1 MVVYIDIL
9 FIQNFIVNLFLLYVT
24 AQTLK
29 IRIRMLNIFL
39 SAVVGSLYAVTMI
52 YMKFRYLSHISIK
65 FIVAVIMILILFR
78 KKDFWFNI
86 KSTIILTLYSMLLAG
101 LCIFIE
107 FNKNVSISMKYDGF
121 SYKIL
126 LCALMIIYIV
136 LHRTIVYVKDRQ
148 NIIRLIFEVE
158 IVTDKFQKKVNAF
171 MDTGNELR
179 EPVTNLPVMIVEKEI
194 FENINIKEEE
204 KFIIPYRVVNGYAG
218 NLQGFR
224 PKLIRVFKENK
235 AEDYQ
240 AIVAFCDGKLSA
252 LNEYNALLSRDIL

>member
-29 IRIRMLNIFL
+29 IRIKMLNIFL
-39 SAVVGSLYAVTMI
+39 SAVVGSVYAVTTI
-52 YMKFRYLSHISIK
+52 YVKFMYLSYIPIK

-78 KKDFWFNI
+78 KKDFWFNM

-126 LCALMIIYIV
+126 LSALMIIYIV
-136 LHRTIVYVKDRQ
+136 LNRTIVYVKDRQ
-148 NIIRLIFEVE
+148 NIIRLTFEVE
-158 IVTDKFQKKVNAF
+158 IVTEKFQKKVNAF

-194 FENINIKEEE
+194 FKNINIKEEE

-218 NLQGFR
+218 SLEGFR

-240 AIVAFCDGKLSA
+240 VIVAFCDGKLST

>member
-9 FIQNFIVNLFLLYVT
+9 FIENFIVNLFLLYVT

-39 SAVVGSLYAVTMI
+39 SAVLGSLYAVTTI
-52 YMKFRYLSHISIK
+52 YMNFMYLSNIPIK
-65 FIVAVIMILILFR
+65 FMVALIMILILFR
-78 KKDFWFNI
+78 KKDFWFNM
-86 KSTIILTLYSMLLAG
+86 KSTIILALCSMLLAG

-107 FNKNVSISMKYDGF
+107 FNKNLSFSMKYGGF

-126 LCALMIIYIV
+126 LSALMIIYIV
-136 LHRTIVYVKDRQ
+136 LHRIIVYVKDRQ
-148 NIIRLIFEVE
+148 DITRLTFEVE
-158 IVTDKFQKKVNAF
+158 IVTDDFQKKVNAF
-171 MDTGNELR
+171 IDTGNELR
-179 EPVTNLPVMIVEKEI
+179 EPITNLPVMIVEKEI
-194 FENINIKEEE
+194 LKNLNIKEEE

-218 NLQGFR
+218 KLEGFR

-240 AIVAFCDGKLSA
+240 VIVAFCDEKLSA
-252 LNEYNALLSRDIL
+252 LNDYNALLSRGIL